1 MDKQQEIKILQSLK
15 GDTYFNQFFS
25 SDDIDK
31 MCENIRNDFP
41 IEYNSPFH
49 AKAESL
55 QKTLNDAKKTQ
66 IEFNEA
72 IARRLIDICV
82 GETALFDSVLIDL
95 SSRLSIIKYKRE
107 QGYSLSS
114 EEIDF
119 LISKASRNL

>member
-15 GDTYFNQFFS
+15 GATYFNQFFS

-41 IEYNSPFH
+41 IEYNSSFY

-66 IEFNEA
+66 TEFNEA
-72 IARRLIDICV
+72 IAHRLIDICV

-95 SSRLSIIKYKRE
+95 SSRLSIIKYKRK
-107 QGYSLSS
+107 QGYSLSN

>member
-25 SDDIDK
+25 SGDIDT

-41 IEYNSPFH
+41 IEYNTLFY

-55 QKTLNDAKKTQ
+55 QKTLNEARKSQT
-66 IEFNEA
+66 EFNEL
-72 IARRLIDICV
+72 IAHRLINICV

-95 SSRLSIIKYKRE
+95 SSRLSIIKYKKE
-107 QGYSLSS
+107 KGYSLSG

-119 LISKASRNL
+119 LINEASKAL